1 MEKMRAR
8 RWPIAAMILSGF
20 SILLFP
26 VHILLT
32 LIVDIPLAFE
42 EVIRQAP
49 LFIGYP
55 SCFIIVLFTR
65 RNMRWLTLLP
75 MLIIYGLEAYG
86 QVELLRNALV
96 YGGEDL
102 RSIAGYYIHGTNNI
116 FVTGLFCCMTVILL
130 FFLLLLITRKKVFA
144 ILTTVFLGFGI
155 VAAIVNLVEMPRSC
169 WSLTTFLIAYI
180 LISFAILRVY
190 PKPRKS

>member
-26 VHILLT
+26 VHFLIKAIIDLT
-32 LIVDIPLAFE
+32 LPLE
-42 EVIRQAP
+42 DVLTQVP
-49 LFIGYP
+49 LFIGYL

-75 MLIIYGLEAYG
+75 ILIVYGLEAYA
-86 QVELLRNALV
+86 QVELFRLALV

-102 RSIAGYYIHGTNNI
+102 RSIAGYYIYGTKN
-116 FVTGLFCCMTVILL
+116 FLVTGLFCCMTVI
-130 FFLLLLITRKKVFA
+130 FISFLLLLITRKKAFA

-155 VAAIVNLVEMPRSC
+155 VAAIVNLVEAPLSC
-169 WSLTTFLIAYI
+169 WSLTPFLIAYI